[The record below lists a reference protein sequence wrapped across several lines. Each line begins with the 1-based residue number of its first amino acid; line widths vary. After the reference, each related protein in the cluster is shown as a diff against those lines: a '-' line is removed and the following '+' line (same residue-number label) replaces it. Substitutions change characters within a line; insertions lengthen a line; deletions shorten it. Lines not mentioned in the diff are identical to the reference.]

1 MNYANVG
8 DGWSFRTNPKLRITR
23 QQIRCQPLPA
33 QSALDAIRQ
42 RVARPAPASHN
53 RITEKGRREKLELA
67 TAAALFSKDISFEE
81 ITRIMDMTSKAVQ
94 KILSRE

>member
-1 MNYANVG
+1 
-8 DGWSFRTNPKLRITR
+8 
-23 QQIRCQPLPA
+23 
-33 QSALDAIRQ
+33 
-42 RVARPAPASHN
+42 
-53 RITEKGRREKLELA
+53 LELA